1 MTVPAVFSRLHVT
14 LLPLY
19 GNPDV
24 FLNTNGV
31 RPIAG
36 GSASYGSSFYI
47 GTDQIEVLYND
58 AVVRASCR
66 VSQRPGASCTFNIG
80 IYGADFSGYALI
92 ASIDGEITARVV
104 LAEYVPF
111 FQPHTS
117 CPCHPHSCRPRHPPR
132 VRLHRRRVR
141 PAQRG
146 ELLHARSRDA
156 GRGRRLQLHGL
167 LWAGEEAADNRRGG
181 EGLQFDGLLW
191 EGTGGP
197 SVSRPSLGR

>member
-1 MTVPAVFSRLHVT
+1 MSLYQGCVYCAARALPQVTVPAVFSRLHVT

-80 IYGADFSGYALI
+80 IYGADYSGYALI
-92 ASIDGEITARVV
+92 ASIDGEPRGSCCQVAHPSYLSHPSPTQAASSHSSLAPPSSRTASPTWR
-104 LAEYVPF
+104 ASTRF
-111 FQPHTS
+111 
-117 CPCHPHSCRPRHPPR
+117 PP
-132 VRLHRRRVR
+132 
-141 PAQRG
+141 
-146 ELLHARSRDA
+146 
-156 GRGRRLQLHGL
+156 
-167 LWAGEEAADNRRGG
+167 
-181 EGLQFDGLLW
+181 
-191 EGTGGP
+191 
-197 SVSRPSLGR
+197 